1 MQQSEAFGQPNSY
14 QLQCLSK
21 IGKIFTRTCPM
32 LNFRIRFRVRSKV
45 RHMIRFRVRV
55 RVKDMARVGIIFS
68 VRLQF
73 ALSIQ

>member
-1 MQQSEAFGQPNSY
+1 
-14 QLQCLSK
+14 
-21 IGKIFTRTCPM
+21 
-32 LNFRIRFRVRSKV
+32 
-45 RHMIRFRVRV
+45 MIRFRVRV